1 MPLDRFCIDCFHYCW
16 VTDDRLK
23 MWEHNKKAWFN
34 KLIQNSGPNNKPIHI
49 LLKHTWNINTKWP
62 HTDLQSQVST
72 NFKDVYLSN
81 LQSLGDLSLQS
92 IRVTTKKKKNL
103 SALKNDKEEYKF
115 HWLWLTNRPAFGH
128 KIIDF
133 TLNATVEV
141 FKCLGTHSNPHTP
154 PRPHIPVDQVFSH
167 LVHLQWRL

>member
-1 MPLDRFCIDCFHYCW
+1 MTDWRCENTIKKLDSTNWYRTLAPTISQSTFFSSIPE
-16 VTDDRLK
+16 T
-23 MWEHNKKAWFN
+23 
-34 KLIQNSGPNNKPIHI
+34 LIQNDHVLIYKAKSP
-49 LLKHTWNINTKWP
+49 
-62 HTDLQSQVST
+62 

-92 IRVTTKKKKNL
+92 IRVTTRKKKNL

>member
-1 MPLDRFCIDCFHYCW
+1 MTGWRCENTIKKLDSTNWYRTLAPTIS
-16 VTDDRLK
+16 
-23 MWEHNKKAWFN
+23 
-34 KLIQNSGPNNKPIHI
+34 QIHI
-49 LLKHTWNINTKWP
+49 LPKHTCNINTKWP
-62 HTDLQSQVST
+62 CTDLQSQVST
-72 NFKDVYLSN
+72 NFKDLYLSN

-92 IRVTTKKKKNL
+92 IRVTTKKKKKNL

-154 PRPHIPVDQVFSH
+154 PRSHIPVDQVFSH